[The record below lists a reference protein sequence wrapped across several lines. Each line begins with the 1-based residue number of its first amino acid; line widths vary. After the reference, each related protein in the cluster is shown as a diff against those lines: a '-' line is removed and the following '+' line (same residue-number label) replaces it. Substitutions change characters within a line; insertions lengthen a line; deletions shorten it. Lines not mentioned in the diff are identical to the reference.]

1 MSESAESITKAFSMF
16 VSAMENETKTL
27 QGLTYLRSLNAES
40 MTARSLF
47 ELDEKVTT
55 LEENFDILEAL
66 IDEEYQCL
74 ELIQRLTTES
84 LLQTEGIERISSR
97 IELDEDQN
105 VPLQKQHEIAEIGI
119 EEFERIP
126 KTTKGRLVLSQ
137 INSCLR
143 SLISMT
149 SEKEKARI

>member
-1 MSESAESITKAFSMF
+1 MSESQNITKAFSMF